1 MDITINYNEIS
12 DYVERRFFVRPVLKG
27 VDENTI
33 EIEYKPKKLLPKM
46 SIRIRLEGCRQDVIS
61 VSYECSMPMAM
72 IIAGTVAHLEEKIPA
87 GIEIKSTEKRINL
100 YVEQIEALQKILAHV
115 SLKAIS
121 FMDDHVQLSLSL
133 K

>member
-1 MDITINYNEIS
+1 M
-12 DYVERRFFVRPVLKG
+12 ERRFIVRPVLKG

-33 EIEYKPKKLLPKM
+33 EIEYKPKKFLPKM
-46 SIRIRLEGCRQDVIS
+46 SIRLHLEGCRQDVIC

-72 IIAGTVAHLEEKIPA
+72 IIAGTVAHLEDKIPA

-100 YVEQIEALQKILAHV
+100 YVEQIEALQKILAYV
-115 SLKAIS
+115 SLKGIS